1 MFNMNA
7 YRNYLLKVKTFNMDA
22 YQRCLLQCEV
32 LLQMLNQW
40 DTGVQEGEIVSKVT
54 AVSYSEQ
61 CEEDLDLDH
70 IGPESNKC
78 TSDMAVSYS
87 TKCEEDL
94 DLDHI
99 GPVSNKCTSD
109 MAVSY
114 STKCEEDLDL
124 DHICSVSNK
133 CTSNLAVSY
142 SPQTPGRSD
151 HNYDCPVA
159 DCNFWSASVAECS
172 VTVFDGFVPDT
183 EGKNISSGR
192 EVQLHIW

>member
-7 YRNYLLKVKTFNMDA
+7 YRNYLSKVKTFKKDT
-22 YQRCLLQCEV
+22 YQRYLSQCGV
-32 LLQMLNQW
+32 LLQMLKQW

-61 CEEDLDLDH
+61 
-70 IGPESNKC
+70 
-78 TSDMAVSYS
+78 
-87 TKCEEDL
+87 CEEDL

-133 CTSNLAVSY
+133 CTSKVTALNY
-142 SPQTPGRSD
+142 STK
-151 HNYDCPVA
+151 C
-159 DCNFWSASVAECS
+159 
-172 VTVFDGFVPDT
+172 
-183 EGKNISSGR
+183 
-192 EVQLHIW
+192 